1 MKIPG
6 TRLRHSSAPW
16 LIALLAVFSIGHYL
30 LPLSSAAR
38 LWWADSFWT
47 AAALLA
53 AIRCHATA
61 RDHTG
66 HLRHAW
72 QLFALGCLAW
82 FGGML
87 IWDYMEL
94 VAGRITPFPAP
105 SDFGYLL
112 FVPFFSAGLLFYRT
126 VSPGTSFRLLDL
138 SQLGV
143 FVACIVIIHIVLFHQ
158 AASELKQPTL
168 YLATALAYP
177 VFYMTLLVQSVAN
190 LWTQPPGQARHALS
204 FVAAG
209 IAVHAIADSLYAYAL
224 LGHQY
229 TTGNYLDVAWIAGFA
244 LIYYGAA
251 HKAATIG
258 SSAAVNAHEYLPRSL
273 HLSRLLTPLALLGTL
288 AVVLV
293 FRHKITPHMAD
304 ELLAAVLAL
313 FVFLAVRE
321 WASGALQEQ
330 LNGAIRASEEEQ
342 RKLTRLVPVGIFRT
356 DTAGNCVYVNERWS
370 ALTGY
375 TPQQAHG
382 TGWANALHPQDRES
396 VFTAWRDAVNHQS
409 VFKSEYRF
417 QRPDG
422 QVAWVIGEAHPEYDE
437 YGTLSGYVGSI
448 TDITARKEIEQA
460 LSDSE
465 ERFRK
470 TFHASP
476 VIISITRVRDGRFID
491 VNEAFEEIF
500 GWRHDETIGHT
511 SIELN
516 LWINPLERSKAIA
529 RLERDGTI
537 QGMDLSVRA
546 RSGEIRHCLCSFERL
561 SIGGEDCMLAVL
573 QDVTD
578 RIRAEVERDKLSRAI
593 GQTADAVMITDRD
606 GLIEY
611 VNPAFEATTGF
622 SPGEVLGKKPN
633 ILKSGGQGPDFYH
646 NLWKTILSGGSFN
659 EVFVNRKKDGS
670 LYYEEKTITPLKD
683 ASGQITHFVAT
694 GRDIT
699 ERMQSQV
706 QLEYMA
712 HHDALTD
719 LPNRTLFLDRL
730 KQALARARW
739 HKRLTAVLFIDID
752 RFKNIN
758 DTLGHEVGDK
768 LLQELS
774 RRLQPCLRDGDTV
787 ARFGGDEFV
796 ILLDDLAAATDV
808 RNLASKILDQLRP
821 PFQTGETTLHVTAS
835 IGISMFPAD
844 GEDSGS
850 LLRHADIAMY
860 RAKDMGRNNYQFYS
874 AEMSARAFERL
885 TLENNLRRA
894 LEHREF
900 LLYYQPQVNIQTGEV
915 VGVEALLR
923 WQHPDFGMV
932 SPAEFVPLLED
943 TGLILPVGR
952 WVLQE
957 ACRQLAEWHG
967 QGWTGLQMAVNLSS
981 RQFSDETLLAMI
993 ENELKRY
1000 NLRPNLLE
1008 FEITESTILQH
1019 DYSSRHM
1026 LESLRRLGVRVA
1038 LDDFGTGYSSLSHVQ
1053 HFDIDTLKIDR
1064 TFVMDIPGDAV
1075 DTAIAEAIIALGKGL
1090 KLNLIAEGVETEVQ
1104 RDFLKAL
1111 GCHVMQGY
1119 LFSRPQ
1125 PAAEIPEIL
1134 SRHRRPAA

>member
-1 MKIPG
+1 MKISG
-6 TRLRHSSAPW
+6 TRWRHSSATW
-16 LIALLAVFSIGHYL
+16 LMALLAVFSIGHYL
-30 LPLSSAAR
+30 LPLSSDTR

-47 AAALLA
+47 ATALLA
-53 AIRCHATA
+53 AIRCHVTA
-61 RDHTG
+61 RHHTG
-66 HLRHAW
+66 HLHRAW

-87 IWDYMEL
+87 IWDYREL
-94 VAGRITPFPAP
+94 VTGQVTPFPAP
-105 SDFGYLL
+105 SDFGFLL
-112 FVPFFSAGLLFYRT
+112 LAPIFSAGLLLYRT
-126 VSPGTSFRLLDL
+126 DSPGTSFRLHDL

-143 FVACIVIIHIVLFHQ
+143 FVACIAIIHIVLFHQ
-158 AASELKQPTL
+158 AVSELKQPTL

-177 VFYMTLLVQSVAN
+177 VLYMTLLVQAVAN
-190 LWTQPPGQARHALS
+190 LWTQPPGPARHALS
-204 FVAAG
+204 FVVAG
-209 IAVHAIADSLYAYAL
+209 IAVHAVADSFYAYAL
-224 LGHQY
+224 LSHQY
-229 TTGNYLDVAWIAGFA
+229 TTGNYLDAAWVAGFA
-244 LIYYGAA
+244 LIYHGAA
-251 HKAATIG
+251 HEATTVEG
-258 SSAAVNAHEYLPRSL
+258 PAAVNAREYLPRSL
-273 HLSRLLTPLALLGTL
+273 NLSRLLTPLALLGTL
-288 AVVLV
+288 AVVLLL
-293 FRHKITPHMAD
+293 RHMITPMTTD
-304 ELLAAVLAL
+304 ELLVAVLAL
-313 FVFLAVRE
+313 FVFLAMRE

-356 DTAGNCVYVNERWS
+356 DTAGHCVYVNEHWGT
-370 ALTGY
+370 LTGY
-375 TPQQAHG
+375 TPQQAYG
-382 TGWANALHPQDRES
+382 TGWAHALHPQDRES
-396 VFTAWRDAVNHQS
+396 VFAAWHDAVNRKN
-409 VFKSEYRF
+409 VFRSEYRF

-422 QVAWVIGEAHPEYDE
+422 RVAWVVGEAHPEHDE
-437 YGTLSGYVGSI
+437 RGALTGYVGSI
-448 TDITARKEIEQA
+448 TDITVRKEAEQA
-460 LSDSE
+460 LRDSE

-476 VIISITRVRDGRFID
+476 VIIAISRMRDGRFID
-491 VNEAFEEIF
+491 INENFEKVL
-500 GWRHDETIGHT
+500 GWRRDETIGHT

-516 LWINPLERSKAIA
+516 LWTNPLERSKTVE
-529 RLERDGTI
+529 RLEQDGTI
-537 QGMDLSVRA
+537 QGMDVSVRA

-561 SIGGEDCMLAVL
+561 SIAGEDCMLGVL

-578 RIRAEVERDKLSRAI
+578 RIRAELERDKLSRAI

-622 SPGEVLGKKPN
+622 SAGEVLGKKPN
-633 ILKSGGQGPDFYH
+633 VLKSGGQGPDFYR
-646 NLWKTILSGGSFN
+646 NLWKTILGGGSFN

-670 LYYEEKTITPLKD
+670 VYYEEKTITPLKD
-683 ASGQITHFVAT
+683 ANGQITHFVAT

-739 HKRLTAVLFIDID
+739 HKRLAAVLFIDID

-808 RNLASKILDQLRP
+808 RNLAGKLLDQLRP
-821 PFQTGETTLHVTAS
+821 PFQTGESTLHVTAS

-894 LEHREF
+894 LERREF
-900 LLYYQPQVNIQTGEV
+900 LLYYQPQINIQTGEV

-943 TGLILPVGR
+943 TGLILTVGR

-957 ACRQLAEWHG
+957 ACRQLSEWHG
-967 QGWTGLQMAVNLSS
+967 QGWTNLHMAVNLSS
-981 RQFSDETLLAMI
+981 RQFSDETLLAVI
-993 ENELKRY
+993 ENELSCH
-1000 NLRPNLLE
+1000 NLQPDLIEL
-1008 FEITESTILQH
+1008 EITESTILLH
-1019 DYSSRHM
+1019 HGGVIHA
-1026 LESLRRLGVRVA
+1026 LESLRRLGVRIA

-1053 HFDIDTLKIDR
+1053 NFEIDTLKIDR
-1064 TFVMDIPGDAV
+1064 TFVMDIPGDKA
-1075 DTAIAEAIIALGKGL
+1075 DAAIAEAIVALGKGL
-1090 KLNLIAEGVETEVQ
+1090 GLNLIAEGVETEVQ
-1104 RDFLKAL
+1104 RDFLQAL

-1134 SRHRRPAA
+1134 SRHHRPAA

>member
-6 TRLRHSSAPW
+6 TRLQHSSAPW

-61 RDHTG
+61 RHHTG
-66 HLRHAW
+66 HRRHAW

-87 IWDYMEL
+87 VWDYMEL
-94 VAGRITPFPAP
+94 VAGRVTPFPAP

-112 FVPFFSAGLLFYRT
+112 FAPFFSAGLLLYRT
-126 VSPGTSFRLLDL
+126 ESPGTSFRLLDL

-143 FVACIVIIHIVLFHQ
+143 FVACIVIIHIVLFYQ
-158 AASELKQPTL
+158 SALDLKQPTL
-168 YLATALAYP
+168 YLVTALAYP
-177 VFYMTLLVQSVAN
+177 VLYMALLVQAVAY
-190 LWTQPPGQARHALS
+190 LWTTPPGTARRALS
-204 FVAAG
+204 FVVAG
-209 IAVHAIADSLYAYAL
+209 IAVHAATDSLYAYAL
-224 LGHQY
+224 LGHEY
-229 TTGNYLDVAWIAGFA
+229 ATGHYLDAAWIAGFA
-244 LIYYGAA
+244 LIYHGAA
-251 HKAATIG
+251 REAATVEY
-258 SSAAVNAHEYLPRSL
+258 ATAVNAHGYLPRSL
-273 HLSRLLTPLALLGTL
+273 HLSRLLAPLALLGTL
-288 AVVLV
+288 AVVLL
-293 FRHKITPHMAD
+293 FRHMITPMMTD
-304 ELLAAVLAL
+304 ELLAAVLVL
-313 FVFLAVRE
+313 FAFLALRE
-321 WASGALQEQ
+321 WTSGALQEQ
-330 LNGAIRASEEEQ
+330 LNVAIRASEEEL
-342 RKLTRLVPVGIFRT
+342 RKVTRLVPVGIFRT
-356 DTAGNCVYVNERWS
+356 DVAGDCAYVNEYWC
-370 ALTGY
+370 ALTGL
-375 TPQQAHG
+375 TPPQAYG
-382 TGWANALHPQDRES
+382 MGWADALHPQDRES
-396 VFTAWRDAVNHQS
+396 VFAAWRDAVNRKN
-409 VFKSEYRF
+409 VFRSEYRF

-422 QVAWVIGEAHPEYDE
+422 QVAWVVGEAHPEYDE

-448 TDITARKEIEQA
+448 TDITARKEAEQA
-460 LSDSE
+460 LRDSE

-476 VIISITRVRDGRFID
+476 VIISITRVRDDRFID
-491 VNEAFEEIF
+491 VNETFEEVF
-500 GWRHDETIGHT
+500 GWRRDETIGHT
-511 SIELN
+511 SLELN
-516 LWINPLERSKAIA
+516 LWISPLERAKAVE
-529 RLERDGTI
+529 RLEQDGTI

-546 RSGEIRHCLCSFERL
+546 RSGQIRHCLCSIERL

-622 SPGEVLGKKPN
+622 SAGEVLGKKPN
-633 ILKSGGQGPDFYH
+633 ILKSGAQGKDFYR
-646 NLWKTILSGGSFN
+646 NLWKTILGGGSFN
-659 EVFVNRKKDGS
+659 EVFVNRKKNGS

-694 GRDIT
+694 GRDIS

-739 HKRLTAVLFIDID
+739 HKRLAAVLFIDID

-808 RNLASKILDQLRP
+808 RNLAGKILDQLRP
-821 PFQTGETTLHVTAS
+821 PFQAGESSLYVTAS
-835 IGISMFPAD
+835 IGISLFPAD
-844 GEDSGS
+844 GEDSSS
-850 LLRHADIAMY
+850 LLRNADTAMY
-860 RAKDMGRNNYQFYS
+860 RAKDLGRNNYQFYS

-894 LEHREF
+894 LERHEF
-900 LLYYQPQVNIQTGEV
+900 LLYYQPQLNTQTGEV

-932 SPAEFVPLLED
+932 LPAEFVPLLED

-967 QGWTGLQMAVNLSS
+967 QGWAGLRMAVNLSS
-981 RQFSDETLLAMI
+981 RQFSDETLLATV
-993 ENELKRY
+993 ESELKRH
-1000 NLRPNLLE
+1000 NLRPDLLDI
-1008 FEITESTILQH
+1008 EITESTILQH
-1019 DYSSRHM
+1019 RGGARHM
-1026 LESLRRLGVRVA
+1026 LESLRRLGVQIA

-1053 HFDIDTLKIDR
+1053 NFDIDTLKIDR
-1064 TFVMDIPGDAV
+1064 SFVMDIPGDAI
-1075 DTAIAEAIIALGKGL
+1075 DTAITEAIIALGKGL

-1104 RDFLKAL
+1104 RDFLQAL

-1125 PAAEIPEIL
+1125 PAVEIPEIL

>member
-6 TRLRHSSAPW
+6 ARLPLTSAYW
-16 LIALLAVFSIGHYL
+16 LIALLAVFSIGHFL
-30 LPLSSAAR
+30 LQLSSVAR

-47 AAALLA
+47 AVALFA

-61 RDHTG
+61 RHHAG
-66 HLRHAW
+66 YLRHAW
-72 QLFALGCLAW
+72 QLFALGCLVW

-87 IWDYMEL
+87 VWDYMEL
-94 VAGRITPFPAP
+94 VMGQTTPFPAL
-105 SDFGYLL
+105 SDLGYLL

-126 VSPGTSFRLLDL
+126 DSPGASFRLLDL

-143 FVACIVIIHIVLFHQ
+143 FVACIVIIHVVLFHQ
-158 AASELKQPTL
+158 AASELMQPNL

-177 VFYMTLLVQSVAN
+177 VFYMTLLVQAVAN
-190 LWTQPPGQARHALS
+190 LWTQPPVPARHALS
-204 FVAAG
+204 FVVAG
-209 IAVHAIADSLYAYAL
+209 VAVHAITDSLYAYTL

-229 TTGNYLDVAWIAGFA
+229 STGNYLDAAWIIGFA

-251 HKAATIG
+251 HKAATID
-258 SSAAVNAHEYLPRSL
+258 SAAAVKVQELQPRSL
-273 HLSRLLTPLALLGTL
+273 HLARLLTPLALLGTFSI
-288 AVVLV
+288 VLV
-293 FRHKITPHMAD
+293 FRHMITPDMAD
-304 ELLAAVLAL
+304 VLLAVVLAL

-321 WASGALQEQ
+321 WASSTLQEK
-330 LNGAIRASEEEQ
+330 LNTATRASEKEQ
-342 RKLTRLVPVGIFRT
+342 RNLTRLVPVVIFRT
-356 DTAGNCVYVNERWS
+356 DTDGNFVYVNEHWGT
-370 ALTGY
+370 LTGY
-375 TPQQAHG
+375 APLLAHG
-382 TGWANALHPQDRES
+382 MGWSHALHPQDRES
-396 VFTAWRDAVNHQS
+396 VLAAWRDAMNLKQ

-417 QRPDG
+417 LRTNG
-422 QVAWVIGEAHPEYDE
+422 CVAWVVGEAHPEYDE
-437 YGTLSGYVGSI
+437 YGTFSGYVGSL
-448 TDITARKEIEQA
+448 TDITARKEAEQA
-460 LSDSE
+460 LRDSE
-465 ERFRK
+465 TRFRK
-470 TFHASP
+470 IFHSSP
-476 VIISITRVRDGRFID
+476 VIIGISRIRDGSFID
-491 VNEAFEEIF
+491 VNETFEEVF
-500 GWRHDETIGHT
+500 GWRRDEVIDHT

-516 LWINPLERSKAIA
+516 LWVNSLERSNAVE

-537 QGMDLSVRA
+537 QGMDMSVRA
-546 RSGEIRHCLCSFERL
+546 RSGEIRHCLCSIERL
-561 SIGGEDCMLAVL
+561 SIGGEDCMLAVF
-573 QDVTD
+573 QDVTE
-578 RIRAEVERDKLSRAI
+578 RKRTEVERDKLSRAI
-593 GQTADAVMITDRD
+593 GQTADAVMITDHD

-622 SPGEVLGKKPN
+622 SLDEVIGKKPN
-633 ILKSGGQGPDFYH
+633 ILKSGAQGPDFYR
-646 NLWKTILSGGSFN
+646 NLWKTILGGNSFS
-659 EVFVNRKKDGS
+659 EVFVNRRKDGS
-670 LYYEEKTITPLKD
+670 VYYEEKTITPLKD

-712 HHDALTD
+712 HHDALTE

-739 HKRLTAVLFIDID
+739 HKRLAAVLFIDID

-774 RRLQPCLRDGDTV
+774 RRLKPCLRDGDTV

-821 PFQTGETTLHVTAS
+821 PFQTGESILHVTAS

-894 LEHREF
+894 LERREF

-923 WQHPDFGMV
+923 WQHPEFGMV
-932 SPAEFVPLLED
+932 SPVEFVPLLED

-957 ACRQLAEWHG
+957 ACRQLSEWHG
-967 QGWTGLQMAVNLSS
+967 QGWTNLRMAINLSS
-981 RQFSDETLLAMI
+981 RQFSDETLLAAI
-993 ENELKRY
+993 ENELSRH
-1000 NLRPNLLE
+1000 NLRPDLIEL
-1008 FEITESTILQH
+1008 EITESTILQH
-1019 DYSSRHM
+1019 HGEAIHT
-1026 LESLRRLGVRVA
+1026 LESLRRLGARIA

-1053 HFDIDTLKIDR
+1053 NFEIDTLKIDR
-1064 TFVMDIPGDAV
+1064 SFVMDIPSDKADA
-1075 DTAIAEAIIALGKGL
+1075 AIAEAIVALGKGL
-1090 KLNLIAEGVETEVQ
+1090 GLNLIAEGVETEVQ
-1104 RDFLKAL
+1104 RDFLQAL

-1125 PAAEIPEIL
+1125 PAAEIPEFL
-1134 SRHRRPAA
+1134 SRHRRSAA

>member
-1 MKIPG
+1 MKIPAV
-6 TRLRHSSAPW
+6 RLPRSSTFW
-16 LIALLAVFSIGHYL
+16 LVSLLVVFCIGHYL
-30 LPLSSAAR
+30 LPLPPAAR
-38 LWWADSFWT
+38 LWWADFFWT
-47 AAALLA
+47 ATALLA
-53 AIRCHATA
+53 AIRCLATS
-61 RDHTG
+61 RYHTG

-72 QLFALGCLAW
+72 RFFALGCFAW

-94 VAGRITPFPAP
+94 VAGNITPFPAP

-112 FVPFFSAGLLFYRT
+112 FAPFFSAGLLFYRT
-126 VSPGTSFRLLDL
+126 DSPGASFRLLDL

-143 FVACIVIIHIVLFHQ
+143 FIACIAIVHVVLFHH
-158 AASELKQPTL
+158 AVSDLKQPTL

-177 VFYMTLLVQSVAN
+177 VLYMTLLVQAVAN
-190 LWTQPPGQARHALS
+190 LGAQPPGPARHAIS
-204 FVAAG
+204 FIAAG
-209 IAVHAIADSLYAYAL
+209 IAIHAITDSVYAYTL
-224 LGHQY
+224 LGHKY
-229 TTGNYLDVAWIAGFA
+229 STGNYLDVAWIAGFA
-244 LIYYGAA
+244 LIYHGAA
-251 HKAATIG
+251 HKAATIE
-258 SSAAVNAHEYLPRSL
+258 SSTAVNVHELLPRSL
-273 HLSRLLTPLALLGTL
+273 HLSRLFTPLALLVTL
-288 AVVLV
+288 TTVLM

-313 FVFLAVRE
+313 FAFLAVRE
-321 WASGALQEQ
+321 WASGALQER
-330 LNGAIRASEEEQ
+330 LNVAIRASEEEQ
-342 RKLTRLVPVGIFRT
+342 RELTRLVPVGIFRT
-356 DTAGNCVYVNERWS
+356 DAVGHCVYVNEHWR

-375 TPQQAHG
+375 TPPEALG
-382 TGWANALHPQDRES
+382 TGWIHALHPLDHER
-396 VFTAWRDAVNHQS
+396 VFAAWRDAVNRKN

-417 QRPDG
+417 QHPGG
-422 QVAWVIGEAHPEYDE
+422 QVIWVVGEAHPEYDE

-448 TDITARKEIEQA
+448 TNITARKLAEEA
-460 LSDSE
+460 LRDSE
-465 ERFRK
+465 KRFRRI
-470 TFHASP
+470 FHASP
-476 VIISITRVRDGRFID
+476 VIIAIIHARDGRFID
-491 VNEAFEEIF
+491 VNETFEEVL
-500 GWRHDETIGHT
+500 GWRRDETIGHT
-511 SIELN
+511 AIELN
-516 LWINPLERSKAIA
+516 LWTNPLERSNTVE

-537 QGMDLSVRA
+537 QGMDVSLRA

-561 SIGGEDCMLAVL
+561 SIGGEDCMLGVL

-578 RIRAEVERDKLSRAI
+578 RIRAELERDKLSRAI
-593 GQTADAVMITDRD
+593 GQTADTVMITDRD

-611 VNPAFEATTGF
+611 VNPAFVATTGF
-622 SPGEVLGKKPN
+622 SPGEILGKKPN
-633 ILKSGGQGPDFYH
+633 VLKSGGQGLEFYR
-646 NLWKTILSGGSFN
+646 NLWKTILGGDSFS
-659 EVFVNRKKDGS
+659 EVFVNRRKDGS

-739 HKRLTAVLFIDID
+739 HKRLAAVLFIDID

-774 RRLQPCLRDGDTV
+774 RRLLPCLRDGDTV

-808 RNLASKILDQLRP
+808 RNLASKLLDHLRP
-821 PFQTGETTLHVTAS
+821 PFQAGETTLHVTAS

-894 LEHREF
+894 LERREF
-900 LLYYQPQVNIQTGEV
+900 LLHYQPQVNVQTGTV
-915 VGVEALLR
+915 VGVEAMLR

-932 SPAEFVPLLED
+932 SPAEFVPLLEE
-943 TGLILPVGR
+943 TGLILPVGQ
-952 WVLQE
+952 WVLRE
-957 ACRQLAEWHG
+957 ACRQLAAWHG
-967 QGWTGLQMAVNLSS
+967 QGWTGLQMGVNFSS
-981 RQFSDETLLAMI
+981 RQLSDETLAAMI
-993 ENELKRY
+993 ENELKRH

-1008 FEITESTILQH
+1008 LEITESTILQH
-1019 DYSSRHM
+1019 DSFSMHM
-1026 LESLRRLGVRVA
+1026 LESLRRLGVQVA

-1053 HFDIDTLKIDR
+1053 NFDIDTLKIDR
-1064 TFVMDIPGDAV
+1064 TFVMDIPGDAI
-1075 DTAIAEAIIALGKGL
+1075 DTAIAEAIIALGKSL

-1104 RDFLKAL
+1104 RDFLQAL
-1111 GCHVMQGY
+1111 GCYVMQGY

-1125 PAAEIPEIL
+1125 PAAEIPGIL
-1134 SRHRRPAA
+1134 SRYRRPAA